1 MVWMEVNMTTFTKEE
16 IVPSTKVSR
25 NLSSLLNKL
34 KNHQLEKIAVIRNN
48 EMEAILIPIQE
59 YELMQS
65 LLEQDEYK
73 AIYSLIKERGQ
84 TPNSSFIDFDAVL
97 ADLHINHD
105 SL

>member
-1 MVWMEVNMTTFTKEE
+1 MTTFTKDE

-48 EMEAILIPIQE
+48 EMEAILLPIQE
-59 YELMQS
+59 YELMQT

-73 AIYSLIKERGQ
+73 TLYSIIKEREQ
-84 TPNSSFIDFDAVL
+84 TPNFSYISFDAVL
-97 ADLHINHD
+97 SDLNINHET
-105 SL
+105 L

>member
-1 MVWMEVNMTTFTKEE
+1 MTTFTKDE

-73 AIYSLIKERGQ
+73 TLYSLIKEREL
-84 TPNSSFIDFDAVL
+84 TPNSSYSTFEAIL
-97 ADLHINHD
+97 SNLNINHET
-105 SL
+105 L

>member
-1 MVWMEVNMTTFTKEE
+1 MTTFTKDE

-73 AIYSLIKERGQ
+73 TLYSVVKEREQ
-84 TPNSSFIDFDAVL
+84 TPNSSYIAFDAVL
-97 ADLHINHD
+97 SDLKISHET
-105 SL
+105 L

>member
-1 MVWMEVNMTTFTKEE
+1 MTTFTKDEL
-16 IVPSTKVSR
+16 VPSTKVSR

-48 EMEAILIPIQE
+48 EMEAILITFRE

-73 AIYSLIKERGQ
+73 TLYSLIKERDQ
-84 TPNSSFIDFDAVL
+84 TPNSSYVDFDAVL
-97 ADLHINHD
+97 ADLHITHEN
-105 SL
+105 L

>member
-1 MVWMEVNMTTFTKEE
+1 MTTFTKDE

-48 EMEAILIPIQE
+48 EMEAILIPLQE

-73 AIYSLIKERGQ
+73 TLYSLIKEREL
-84 TPNSSFIDFDAVL
+84 TPNSSYVDFDAVL
-97 ADLHINHD
+97 ANLHINHET
-105 SL
+105 L

>member
-1 MVWMEVNMTTFTKEE
+1 MTTYTKDE
-16 IVPSTKVSR
+16 IVPSTRFSR

-59 YELMQS
+59 YELMQA

-73 AIYSLIKERGQ
+73 TLYSLIKEREL
-84 TPNSSFIDFDAVL
+84 TLNSSYITFEEVL
-97 ADLHINHD
+97 CNLNISHET
-105 SL
+105 L

>member
-1 MVWMEVNMTTFTKEE
+1 MTTFTKDE

-48 EMEAILIPIQE
+48 EMEAILLPIQE

-65 LLEQDEYK
+65 LLEKDEYK
-73 AIYSLIKERGQ
+73 ALYSKIKEREQ
-84 TPNSSFIDFDAVL
+84 TPSSSYISFDSVL
-97 ADLHINHD
+97 ADLHITYENI
-105 SL
+105 

>member
-1 MVWMEVNMTTFTKEE
+1 MTTFTKDE

-48 EMEAILIPIQE
+48 EMEAILLPIQE
-59 YELMQS
+59 YELMQA

-73 AIYSLIKERGQ
+73 TIYSLIKEREQ
-84 TPNSSFIDFDAVL
+84 TPNSSYISFDTVL
-97 ADLHINHD
+97 SDLNISHEA
-105 SL
+105 L

>member
-1 MVWMEVNMTTFTKEE
+1 MTTFTKDE

-73 AIYSLIKERGQ
+73 TIYSLIKEREQ
-84 TPNSSFIDFDAVL
+84 IPNSSYINFDSVL
-97 ADLHINHD
+97 ANLHIQHET
-105 SL
+105 L